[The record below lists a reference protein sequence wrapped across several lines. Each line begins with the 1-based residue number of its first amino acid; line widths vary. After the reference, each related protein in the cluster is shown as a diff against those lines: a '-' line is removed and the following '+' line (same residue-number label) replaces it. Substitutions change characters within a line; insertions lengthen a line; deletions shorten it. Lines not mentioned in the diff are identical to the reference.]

1 MQGLFEEFD
10 RELLLGQEILSRRSR
25 EERTVDSEAEVQAE
39 EEFVTKDS
47 T

>member
-25 EERTVDSEAEVQAE
+25 EERTVVGWCNNTGS
-39 EEFVTKDS
+39 
-47 T
+47 